1 MSHRPNKP
9 RKPKKHKPL
18 PNGKFGTPGAFG
30 NPLLTPARRRELKM
44 LRQVAGMSAS
54 QVQAE
59 LNKQS

>member
-9 RKPKKHKPL
+9 RKPKKHTPL

-30 NPLLTPARRRELKM
+30 GASKQRRAELKM
-44 LRQVAGMSAS
+44 LRHVARMSNAA
-54 QVQAE
+54 VQAE